1 MALPH
6 LPFLF
11 YGTESSILL
20 SQLYRPLLM
29 ERTIMRNR
37 FFRTSEDSEINITP
51 MLDVVF
57 IMLIFFIVTTSF
69 NKETG
74 LAVFKSSQSKTDSN
88 KVKNAIVKLDASQH
102 YSVNGVDTTLEGI
115 QSLLANLKASNP
127 EIAAQIISSKNVKTG
142 DLVQVI
148 HQIKTNGI
156 EKYSLNTY

>member
-1 MALPH
+1 ML
-6 LPFLF
+6 
-11 YGTESSILL
+11 I
-20 SQLYRPLLM
+20 

-37 FFRTSEDSEINITP
+37 YIRTSEDSEINITP

-74 LAVFKSSQSKTDSN
+74 LAVFKSSQSPTDSKKAN
-88 KVKNAIVKLDASQH
+88 NAIIKLDSNNH
-102 YSVNGVDTTLEGI
+102 YSVNGMDTTLEGI
-115 QSLLANLKASNP
+115 QPLLANLKASNP
-127 EIAAQIISSKNVKTG
+127 EMAAQIVSAKNVKTG

-156 EKYSLNTY
+156 VKYSLNTY